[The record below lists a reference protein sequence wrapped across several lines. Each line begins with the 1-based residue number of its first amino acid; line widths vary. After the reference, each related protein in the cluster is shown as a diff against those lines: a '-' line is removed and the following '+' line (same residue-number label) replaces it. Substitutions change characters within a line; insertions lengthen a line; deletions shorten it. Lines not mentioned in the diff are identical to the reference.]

1 MSADTT
7 TTESQPLFT
16 GLPSGIVPYVAILG
30 ALASVYAHFS
40 LAPVLMQFDQTQ
52 AILFVLAGV
61 GFLAG
66 IAVYLS
72 KFWRREFY
80 LVAIAFALAQIV
92 AWVVMSGRVSEMAI
106 LSKGGE
112 AVFSAAAAYLYL
124 SDSPETDGAA

>member
-7 TTESQPLFT
+7 TAESRPLFT
-16 GLPSGIVPYVAILG
+16 GLPSGIAPYVAIVG
-30 ALASVYAHFS
+30 ALASAYVHLS
-40 LAPVLMQFDQTQ
+40 MAPMLLQFDQAQ

-72 KFWRREFY
+72 RFWRREFY

-92 AWVVMSGRVSEMAI
+92 AWVVMSGRVSDMAI

-112 AVFSAAAAYLYL
+112 AVFAVAAAYLYL
-124 SDSPETDGAA
+124 NDPSDTDAAV

>member
-7 TTESQPLFT
+7 TAESQSLFT

-30 ALASVYAHFS
+30 ALASVYAHLS
-40 LAPVLMQFDQTQ
+40 LAPVVMGFNQTQ

-72 KFWRREFY
+72 KLWRREFY

-92 AWVVMSGRVSEMAI
+92 AFFVMNGPLNDMAV
-106 LSKGGE
+106 LSKSGE
-112 AVFSAAAAYLYL
+112 AVFSIAAAYLYL
-124 SDSPETDGAA
+124 NESPNADATI

>member
-1 MSADTT
+1 
-7 TTESQPLFT
+7 
-16 GLPSGIVPYVAILG
+16 
-30 ALASVYAHFS
+30 
-40 LAPVLMQFDQTQ
+40 MQFDQTQ

-80 LVAIAFALAQIV
+80 LVAIAFALAQIA
-92 AWVVMSGRVSEMAI
+92 AWAVMSGRVSEMAI

>member
-7 TTESQPLFT
+7 TAESQPLFT

-30 ALASVYAHFS
+30 ALASTYVHLS
-40 LAPVLMQFDQTQ
+40 MAPMLLQLNQTQ

-92 AWVVMSGRVSEMAI
+92 AWVVMSGRVSEMAM

-112 AVFSAAAAYLYL
+112 AVFSVAAAYLYL
-124 SDSPETDGAA
+124 NESPDADGAA